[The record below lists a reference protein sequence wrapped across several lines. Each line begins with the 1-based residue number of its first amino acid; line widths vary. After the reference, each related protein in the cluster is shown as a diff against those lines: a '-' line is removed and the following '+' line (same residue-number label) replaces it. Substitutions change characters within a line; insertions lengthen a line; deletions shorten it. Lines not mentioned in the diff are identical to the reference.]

1 VLFLRGGSED
11 ARTCPRLLLARRA
24 SRLDFVLDGGS
35 DDDALDCPHQLLACR
50 APGVGLAQ
58 HHVRAST
65 CVVLDGGY
73 GDTLAC
79 PRLLLVRR
87 ASQLVLD
94 GGSDDDA
101 LACPHQLLVR
111 RASQLVLGRGSDDD
125 ALACPRLL
133 LVRRASRLVHVRAS
147 TCVVLDGDSG
157 HLLRHR

>member
-11 ARTCPRLLLARRA
+11 ARTCSRLLLARRA
-24 SRLDFVLDGGS
+24 SRVDFVLDGGS
-35 DDDALDCPHQLLACR
+35 DDDALDSPHQLLACR

-73 GDTLAC
+73 GDALAC

-94 GGSDDDA
+94 RGSDDDA